1 MSERPL
7 HYPFA
12 DAPAP
17 GETVEVAPGVRWL
30 RMPMPFPPGHINL
43 WLLEDDGRWAIVDS
57 GLATDDT
64 RALWA
69 RLLADYRPSRL
80 ICTHFHHDH
89 AGLAGEL
96 TRQHVIPFWMSSP
109 EWAELM
115 RLSRQQS
122 GDDAASRAF
131 FLRHGLPGGT
141 LSEAV
146 AAFSSEGFAGEPP
159 AAYQAIADGDTLA
172 IGQDRWQVLTGE
184 GHSPGHALLYCAEK
198 GVLIAGDQL
207 LPKITPSVGLNA
219 GNAAGD
225 PLAGWLAS
233 MRSLQGLPADT
244 LVLPSHQLPFV
255 GVATRAA
262 QISAYHQTQL
272 ARLAELGADEPL
284 CAYTLAR
291 RLFSRLAGAV
301 SELMAVSETL
311 AHLRYL
317 EARGRSRRQAGADG
331 VERWLTVPELEAPH

>member
-1 MSERPL
+1 MSERSL

-57 GLATDDT
+57 GLATGDT

-96 TRQHVIPFWMSSP
+96 TRRYALPFSISSP

-115 RLSRQQS
+115 RLDRQHS
-122 GDDAASRAF
+122 GDDAASRTF
-131 FLRHGLPGGT
+131 FLRHGLPEAT
-141 LSEAV
+141 LSAAI
-146 AAFSSEGFAGEPP
+146 AAFSDEGFAGAPP
-159 AAYQAIADGDTLA
+159 DDYQSLAAGDTLH
-172 IGQDRWQVLTGE
+172 IGGASWQVLVGE
-184 GHSPGHALLYCAEK
+184 GHSPGHVLLYCAQK

-207 LPKITPSVGLNA
+207 LPRITPSVGLNA

-233 MRSLQGLPADT
+233 MRALQGLPADT

-255 GVATRAA
+255 GAGVRAA
-262 QISAYHQTQL
+262 QIAAYHQAQL
-272 ARLAELGADEPL
+272 TRLLSLVGDAPG
-284 CAYTLAR
+284 CAHTLAR
-291 RLFSRLAGAV
+291 ALFTRLTGAV

-317 EARGRSRRQAGADG
+317 EARGQCLRKTGADG
-331 VERWLTVPELEAPH
+331 VERWQAHASA